1 MFHPLKK
8 IVLLHIIKIDFKHMK
23 KILLIAM
30 IVLAGTWFSAD
41 VNAQV
46 NNRVG
51 FMLAAASGDI
61 DMVGLG
67 VVGEFAALEKLTI
80 APQVIFYFPEERGN
94 ADVKFFELN
103 VNANYY
109 FYNQDILEFY
119 GLAGLNYSRIK
130 VDYDGGGDATDGEM
144 GLNLGAGLNFEI
156 GKKFIP
162 FTELRLTIGE
172 YDQFV
177 FNAGLKFNLN

>member
-1 MFHPLKK
+1 
-8 IVLLHIIKIDFKHMK
+8 MK
-23 KILLIAM
+23 KLVLFAA
-30 IVLAGTWFSAD
+30 IVISGTWFSTE

-46 NNRVG
+46 KNRVG
-51 FMLAAASGDI
+51 FFLAAASGDI
-61 DMVGLG
+61 DMIGLG
-67 VVGEFAALEKLTI
+67 GVGEFRAMDKLTI
-80 APQVIFYFPEERGN
+80 SPQLIFYFPEERGN

-109 FYNQDILEFY
+109 FYNHDILEFY
-119 GLAGLNYSRIK
+119 GLAGLNYARVK
-130 VDYDGGGDATDGEM
+130 VDYDGPGNDASDGEM

-162 FTELRLTIGE
+162 FTEFRLTVGE

-177 FNAGLKFNLN
+177 FKAGLKFNLH

>member
-1 MFHPLKK
+1 
-8 IVLLHIIKIDFKHMK
+8 MK
-23 KILLIAM
+23 KFALIA
-30 IVLAGTWFSAD
+30 IVVIAASWSGTE

-46 NNRVG
+46 KNRVG
-51 FMLAAASGDI
+51 FFLAAASGDI
-61 DMVGLG
+61 DVIGLG
-67 VVGEFAALEKLTI
+67 GVGEFAVMDKLTI
-80 APQVIFYFPEERGN
+80 SPQLIFYFPEDKGPY
-94 ADVKFFELN
+94 DVKFFELN

-109 FYNQDILEFY
+109 FYNHDILEFY
-119 GLAGLNYSRIK
+119 GLGGLNYSRVK
-130 VDYDGGGDATDGEM
+130 VDYDGGGDSSDGEI

-156 GKKFIP
+156 GKNFIP

>member
-1 MFHPLKK
+1 
-8 IVLLHIIKIDFKHMK
+8 MK
-23 KILLIAM
+23 KLALIA
-30 IVLAGTWFSAD
+30 IVVVSASLFGTE

-46 NNRVG
+46 KNRVG
-51 FMLAAASGDI
+51 FFLAAASGDI

-67 VVGEFAALEKLTI
+67 GVGEFRAMDKLTI
-80 APQVIFYFPEERGN
+80 APQLIFYFPEERGN

-109 FYNQDILEFY
+109 FYNHDILEFY
-119 GLAGLNYSRIK
+119 GLAGLNYSRVK
-130 VDYDGGGDATDGEM
+130 VDYDGGGDASDGEM

-156 GKKFIP
+156 GQKFIP
-162 FTELRLTIGE
+162 FTELRITLGE